1 MFLIKSA
8 WDNIKFHIK
17 RSILSVLLIAIASG
31 AILLYRGFVEY
42 SEQGLAIGFI
52 ADSGHIQVSAKEPEG
67 SQNSERQV
75 LDAKALKQ
83 LQQIYGTMREIKS
96 HDCVLNFQG
105 IIGTEDHSAL
115 FWGSG
120 YDTPESLGATEG
132 IPVFAGEYGIVLG
145 KGLFNSLHLNIEDN
159 PIVNIMSS
167 IGQSGI
173 LTGSLDVTGYLDTGI
188 PQNDAGLLIASRN
201 AVIKFFEL
209 EDSASYTRVFL
220 QKDSDMPNVQA
231 ALDKYFTEHNLP
243 FETQNWKDL
252 HPSWEQ
258 ISGLFNTQFSVIS
271 TILCILIFVAL
282 TQSLSASFMERIAE
296 FGTMEA
302 IGLKK
307 SAIIKMLLME
317 VCMLSIAGI
326 IGGIIFA
333 QSGNII
339 TETFD
344 IMMIP
349 PGYSSGYRLNFYITV
364 PSILYTQ
371 FFIFLTGIASVC
383 YPIYTIH
390 RHSTVQLL
398 RYN

>member
-8 WDNIKFHIK
+8 WDNIQFHIK
-17 RSILSVLLIAIASG
+17 RSILSILLIAIASG

-42 SEQGLAIGFI
+42 SEQGLALGFI
-52 ADSGHIQVSAKEPEG
+52 ADAGHIQVSPQKTDGTENTE
-67 SQNSERQV
+67 QHL
-75 LDAKALKQ
+75 LDADALARLKG
-83 LQQIYGTMREIKS
+83 IYAAIPEIKS
-96 HDCVLNFQG
+96 YDSVLNFQG
-105 IIGTEDHSAL
+105 IIGTEDRSAL

-120 YDTPESLGATEG
+120 YDTPESFGATEG

-145 KGLFNSLHLNIEDN
+145 KGLFNSLHLSIEDS

-173 LTGSLDVTGYLDTGI
+173 LTGSLDVTGYLDTRV
-188 PQNDAGLLIASRN
+188 PQNDAGLVIASRN
-201 AVIKFFEL
+201 AMIKFFEL

-220 QKDSDMPNVQA
+220 HKDSDVPKVQA
-231 ALDKYFTEHNLP
+231 ALDNYFTDRNLP
-243 FETQNWKDL
+243 FETRNWKEL
-252 HPSWEQ
+252 NPSWEQ
-258 ISGLFNTQFSVIS
+258 ISGLFNAQFSVIS
-271 TILCILIFVAL
+271 AILCILIFVAL
-282 TQSLSASFMERIAE
+282 TQSLSASFMERIGE

-307 SAIIKMLLME
+307 SAIIKMLLLE
-317 VCMLSIAGI
+317 ICMLSIAGI

-349 PGYSSGYRLNFYITV
+349 PGRSSGYRLNFYITWQ
-364 PSILYTQ
+364 SIVYTQ

-390 RHSTVQLL
+390 TYSTVQLI